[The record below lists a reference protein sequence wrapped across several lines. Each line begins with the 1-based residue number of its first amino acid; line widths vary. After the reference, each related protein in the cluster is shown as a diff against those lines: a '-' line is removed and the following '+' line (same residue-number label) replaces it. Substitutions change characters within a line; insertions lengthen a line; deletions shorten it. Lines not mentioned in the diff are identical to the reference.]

1 MDELLQRMIDALL
14 ELIEQG
20 EEIPEEVLEEV
31 TAILVARMQQITSE
45 RSTAGSTGAAPSSP
59 GEIPQADYPSSNV
72 FGFNYDPASQTMKV
86 KFMGK
91 DKADAGP
98 VYEYAGVGKNTFDVI
113 RRGSVAPRTSGKNR
127 WHTWRKNQAPS
138 HGASVYAL
146 LREGGHP
153 YQRVS

>member
-1 MDELLQRMIDALL
+1 MDELLQRLIDALL

-20 EEIPEEVLEEV
+20 ENIPDEVLEEV
-31 TAILVARMQQITSE
+31 TAILLARMEQITSSKSSAGNIPV
-45 RSTAGSTGAAPSSP
+45 STSSSV
-59 GEIPQADYPSSNV
+59 PQADFPSSNI

-91 DKADAGP
+91 DTADSGP
-98 VYEYAGVGKNTFDVI
+98 VYEYSGVGQNTFNI
-113 RRGSVAPRTSGKNR
+113 IKRGSVAPRTSGKNR
-127 WHTWRKNQAPS
+127 WHTWKKGQSPS

-153 YQRVS
+153 YKKVA